1 MLRRTLLTSSL
12 SILGTGHTIVRAGS
26 DAVQRIDA
34 LTPNH
39 GLRLGLARVVGEFNA
54 VARQFDLHRTGPRS
68 RDYSKKMVW
77 APERRR
83 ALFAG
88 ANHGAP
94 HRLNDVWEFDLAA
107 MSWILLYAP
116 DNPRSYAGLGKDPS
130 DVVFRDGVLQTLRG
144 GPAVIGHTWS
154 GLTYDPR
161 AQRMVFMNT
170 WPIAVDPLIRQVG
183 GDPGE
188 RFRGPPL
195 WTFNPRNRSWAI
207 LKTAPPWPFAAVG
220 ALLQDVPELDGQ
232 IWHMNNWQLQATWLL
247 QASGKWT
254 VLADRK
260 STPSFERD
268 RTGPRTGRLPRRQ
281 TPTCGGTVSQ
291 GKLPFRHTVAR
302 VGVHRRSRQ
311 HRPGP
316 RWTRCLHHVLRRPG
330 QRPWHSL
337 GLPHAGTLVLRSRSC
352 TLEIDGSFGRSDPGW
367 QAHAGLFRCST
378 RRHGRAEWHRS
389 LGMAP
394 SVSALDQS
402 LCACSIGLPGAIQ
415 TRCLG

>member
-1 MLRRTLLTSSL
+1 
-12 SILGTGHTIVRAGS
+12 
-26 DAVQRIDA
+26 
-34 LTPNH
+34 
-39 GLRLGLARVVGEFNA
+39 
-54 VARQFDLHRTGPRS
+54 
-68 RDYSKKMVW
+68 MVW

-183 GDPGE
+183 GDPNE

-195 WTFNPRNRSWAI
+195 WTFNPRNRSWTI

-260 STPSFERD
+260 STPSFER
-268 RTGPRTGRLPRRQ
+268 TAPGRELVGYHDAKRRLVVAQ
-281 TPTCGGTVSQ
+281 YRKGSYHFDIQSREWVC
-291 GKLPFRHTVAR
+291 TVAAD
-302 VGVHRRSRQ
+302 SI
-311 HRPGP
+311 GP
-316 RWTRCLHHVLRRPG
+316 APDGHDAFTTFCGDPANGLGILLDFRTRELWSYDPD
-330 QRPWHSL
+330 
-337 GLPHAGTLVLRSRSC
+337 HAHWKL
-352 TLEIDGSFGRSDPGW
+352 
-367 QAHAGLFRCST
+367 
-378 RRHGRAEWHRS
+378 
-389 LGMAP
+389 MAP
-394 SVSALDQS
+394 SGDPIPDGKHMLAYFDVALGVMVVLNGIEVWVWRPPSA
-402 LCACSIGLPGAIQ
+402 
-415 TRCLG
+415 R